1 MTSLSKAAS
10 GLVFNVVVN
19 TGAASI
25 LSDQLKEDN
34 PNYVG
39 AVVAI
44 DTVFRIGIVHALSAM
59 KLPPEKAGTL
69 GCLIFPCLTLL
80 TQPLS
85 DITARRVFKIKNIR
99 EGVPKESQWLHMMAY
114 IFFGWK
120 VNMMAKTVF
129 HLCITPFSKKEI

>member
-19 TGAASI
+19 TAAACI

-34 PNYVG
+34 PNHVG
-39 AVVAI
+39 VVVAM
-44 DTVFRIGIVHALSAM
+44 DTVFRIAIVHALSAV

-85 DITARRVFKIKNIR
+85 DIAARRVFKVKNAR
-99 EGVPKESQWLHMMAY
+99 DGAPKESQYLHMMAY
-114 IFFGWK
+114 IFFGWT

-129 HLCITPFSKKEI
+129 HLCITPFAKKEI